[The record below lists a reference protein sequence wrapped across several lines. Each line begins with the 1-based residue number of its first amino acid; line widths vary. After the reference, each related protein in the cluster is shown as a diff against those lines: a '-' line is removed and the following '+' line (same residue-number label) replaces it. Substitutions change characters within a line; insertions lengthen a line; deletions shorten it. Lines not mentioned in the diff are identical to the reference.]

1 MHVNVVVHDPHGVTE
16 TLKAVEFLPLGG
28 LSLVHFE
35 LDILPNIICAAS
47 KNKHECAYKECGVL
61 ISSKRLL
68 SAGLIWSLDPVPSA
82 IAMAAQAPSVLEGT
96 LV

>member
-1 MHVNVVVHDPHGVTE
+1 MHVDVVVHDPHGVTE
-16 TLKAVEFLPLGG
+16 TLKAVKFLPLGG

-35 LDILPNIICAAS
+35 LDIFPNIICAAS

-68 SAGLIWSLDPVPSA
+68 STGLIWSLDPVPSA
-82 IAMAAQAPSVLEGT
+82 IAMAA
-96 LV
+96 

>member
-1 MHVNVVVHDPHGVTE
+1 MHVDVVVHDPHGVTE

-35 LDILPNIICAAS
+35 LDILPNIIRAAS
-47 KNKHECAYKECGVL
+47 KNKHECANKECGVL
-61 ISSKRLL
+61 ISSKRFL
-68 SAGLIWSLDPVPSA
+68 SARLIWSLDPVPSA
-82 IAMAAQAPSVLEGT
+82 IAMAAQAPSILEST